1 MMLVSCSHDIILLLF
16 RDTPLH
22 GFKTC
27 FMVHFL
33 PLFKKET
40 LKSPICTHSKGV
52 KNKGARKKMV
62 DIILVLAIVV
72 PILFVIYVAISSLRI
87 VRPTEKGLVERFG
100 KYHRFVQ
107 GGITF
112 LVPFADR
119 IIKVNVTERMTPV
132 QRQDVITK
140 DKVFMGVDAV
150 VFYRIK
156 QDELSVKASQY
167 AVASFAAQIDTLART
182 VLRDIIGGMDMSV
195 ANTSRPV
202 INTSLKV
209 ALDEQ
214 TEKWGIEI
222 VRAEIKDLEPPR
234 ELIISMESVLKA
246 DNDRQAAEKTAIAQ
260 ATLASGQKNAA
271 IQVAEG
277 QKQAAI
283 LQADGQKIATIAIA
297 EGDAQATKLRNEA
310 LTTYF
315 KDSAIVFKQLE
326 TIATSLEN
334 NTKIIVPEGKAL
346 SLILNEQENL
356 SKSTII
362 PITPPQQQ
370 KSMKQ

>member
-1 MMLVSCSHDIILLLF
+1 MFGLSAL
-16 RDTPLH
+16 
-22 GFKTC
+22 
-27 FMVHFL
+27 
-33 PLFKKET
+33 E
-40 LKSPICTHSKGV
+40 
-52 KNKGARKKMV
+52 AA
-62 DIILVLAIVV
+62 AIVTSV
-72 PILFVIYVAISSLRI
+72 IAIFIVLYILYLSVRI
-87 VRPTEKGLVERFG
+87 VRPIDKGLVERFG
-100 KYHRFVQ
+100 KYHRFVE

-112 LVPFADR
+112 LFPLMDR

-150 VFYRIK
+150 VFYKIK
-156 QDELSVKASQY
+156 PDEPSVKASQY
-167 AVASFAAQIDTLART
+167 NVANFASQIDTLART
-182 VLRDIIGGMDMSV
+182 VLRDIIGGMDMAI

-202 INTSLKV
+202 INVSLKN

-222 VRAEIKDLEPPR
+222 IRAEIKDLEPPR

-246 DNDRQAAEKTAIAQ
+246 DNERQAAEKTAIAQ

-283 LQADGQKIATIAIA
+283 LQAEGQKSATVTIA

-315 KDSAIVFKQLE
+315 KDSAVVFKQLE
-326 TIATSLEN
+326 TITASLAN
-334 NTKIIVPEGKAL
+334 NTKIIVPEGKAI

-356 SKSTII
+356 SKATII
-362 PITPPQQQ
+362 PVTMPQQQ
-370 KSMKQ
+370 KSTKQM

>member
-1 MMLVSCSHDIILLLF
+1 
-16 RDTPLH
+16 
-22 GFKTC
+22 
-27 FMVHFL
+27 
-33 PLFKKET
+33 
-40 LKSPICTHSKGV
+40 
-52 KNKGARKKMV
+52 MV
-62 DIILVLAIVV
+62 DILSVLAVIVPIIVV
-72 PILFVIYVAISSLRI
+72 VYALLSSLRI
-87 VRPTEKGLVERFG
+87 VRPVEKGLVERFG
-100 KYHRFVQ
+100 KYHRFVE
-107 GGITF
+107 GGITL
-112 LVPFADR
+112 LVPFVDR

-156 QDELSVKASQY
+156 QDEQSVKASQY

-182 VLRDIIGGMDMSV
+182 VLRDIIGGMDMAI
-195 ANTSRPV
+195 ANTSRPI
-202 INTSLKV
+202 INASLKN

-234 ELIISMESVLKA
+234 ELIVSMESVLKA

-283 LQADGQKIATIAIA
+283 LQAEGQKTATIEIA

-315 KDSAIVFKQLE
+315 KDSAITFKQLD
-326 TIATSLEN
+326 TITTSLMN
-334 NTKIIVPEGKAL
+334 NTKIIVPEGKAI

-356 SKSTII
+356 AKATII
-362 PITPPQQQ
+362 PIPPPPTQ
-370 KSMKQ
+370 KSSKQV

>member
-1 MMLVSCSHDIILLLF
+1 
-16 RDTPLH
+16 
-22 GFKTC
+22 
-27 FMVHFL
+27 
-33 PLFKKET
+33 
-40 LKSPICTHSKGV
+40 
-52 KNKGARKKMV
+52 MV
-62 DIILVLAIVV
+62 DVITLLAIV
-72 PILFVIYVAISSLRI
+72 ILLVVILYIVISSLRI

-100 KYHRFVQ
+100 KYHRFVNP
-107 GGITF
+107 GLAF
-112 LVPFADR
+112 LVPFVDKL
-119 IIKVNVTERMTPV
+119 IKVNTTENMTPV
-132 QRQDVITK
+132 ERQDVITK

-150 VFYRIK
+150 VFFKIK
-156 QDELSVKASQY
+156 SDEISVKASQY
-167 AVASFAAQIDTLART
+167 SVNNYTHQIDTLART
-182 VLRDIIGGMDMSV
+182 VLRDIIGGMDMTV
-195 ANTSRPV
+195 ANTSRPT
-202 INTSLKV
+202 INVSLKT

-246 DNDRQAAEKTAIAQ
+246 DNERQAAEKTAIAQ

-283 LQADGQKIATIAIA
+283 LQAEGQKTATIAIA

-315 KDSAIVFKQLE
+315 KDSAVVFKQLE
-326 TIATSLEN
+326 TIATSLQN
-334 NTKIIVPEGKAL
+334 NTKIIVPEGKAI

-356 SKSTII
+356 SKATII
-362 PITPPQQQ
+362 PVTLPQQQ
-370 KSMKQ
+370 KSSKQM

>member
-1 MMLVSCSHDIILLLF
+1 
-16 RDTPLH
+16 
-22 GFKTC
+22 
-27 FMVHFL
+27 
-33 PLFKKET
+33 
-40 LKSPICTHSKGV
+40 
-52 KNKGARKKMV
+52 MV
-62 DIILVLAIVV
+62 DLILVLAIVIPLV
-72 PILFVIYVAISSLRI
+72 VILYALISSLRI

-100 KYHRFVQ
+100 KYHRFVE
-107 GGITF
+107 GGITL
-112 LVPFADR
+112 LVPFVDR

-156 QDELSVKASQY
+156 QDEQSVKASQY

-182 VLRDIIGGMDMSV
+182 VLRDIIGGMDMAI
-195 ANTSRPV
+195 ANTSRPI
-202 INTSLKV
+202 INASLKN

-234 ELIISMESVLKA
+234 ELIVSMESVLKA
-246 DNDRQAAEKTAIAQ
+246 DNERQAAEKTAIAQ

-283 LQADGQKIATIAIA
+283 LSSEGQKIATIQIA

-315 KDSAIVFKQLE
+315 KDSAITFKQLD
-326 TIATSLEN
+326 TISASLMN
-334 NTKIIVPEGKAL
+334 NTKIIVPEGKAI

-356 SKSTII
+356 AKTTII
-362 PITPPQQQ
+362 PIPPPSTQ
-370 KSMKQ
+370 KSGRQM

>member
-1 MMLVSCSHDIILLLF
+1 
-16 RDTPLH
+16 
-22 GFKTC
+22 
-27 FMVHFL
+27 
-33 PLFKKET
+33 
-40 LKSPICTHSKGV
+40 
-52 KNKGARKKMV
+52 MV
-62 DIILVLAIVV
+62 DPILILAIVV
-72 PILFVIYVAISSLRI
+72 PLVILLYLFFSTVRI
-87 VRPTEKGLVERFG
+87 VRPTEKGLVERLG
-100 KYHRFVQ
+100 KYHRFVE
-107 GGITF
+107 GGVTF
-112 LVPFADR
+112 LFPVIDR
-119 IIKVNVTERMTPV
+119 IIRVNITERMTPV

-150 VFYRIK
+150 VFYKIK
-156 QDELSVKASQY
+156 TDEISVKASQY
-167 AVASFAAQIDTLART
+167 NVAVFAAQIDTLART
-182 VLRDIIGGMDMSV
+182 VLRDIIGGMDMAI

-202 INTSLKV
+202 INANLKV

-222 VRAEIKDLEPPR
+222 IRAEIKDLEPPR

-283 LQADGQKIATIAIA
+283 LQAEGQKTATVAIA
-297 EGDAQATKLRNEA
+297 EGDAQATRLRNEA

-315 KDSAIVFKQLE
+315 KDSAITFKQLD
-326 TIATSLEN
+326 TISSALAN

-356 SKSTII
+356 TKGTII
-362 PITPPQQQ
+362 PIPQA
-370 KSMKQ
+370 KAVSK

>member
-1 MMLVSCSHDIILLLF
+1 
-16 RDTPLH
+16 
-22 GFKTC
+22 
-27 FMVHFL
+27 
-33 PLFKKET
+33 
-40 LKSPICTHSKGV
+40 
-52 KNKGARKKMV
+52 MV
-62 DIILVLAIVV
+62 DILLVLAIIVPLVV
-72 PILFVIYVAISSLRI
+72 LLYALISSLRI

-100 KYHRFVQ
+100 KYHRFVE
-107 GGITF
+107 GGITL
-112 LVPFADR
+112 LVPFVDR

-156 QDELSVKASQY
+156 QDEMSVKASQY

-182 VLRDIIGGMDMSV
+182 VLRDIIGGMDMAI
-195 ANTSRPV
+195 ANTSRPI
-202 INTSLKV
+202 INASLKN

-234 ELIISMESVLKA
+234 ELIVSMESVLKA

-283 LQADGQKIATIAIA
+283 LQSEGQKTASIAIA
-297 EGDAQATKLRNEA
+297 EGDAQATRLRNEA

-315 KDSAIVFKQLE
+315 KDSAITFKQLE
-326 TIATSLEN
+326 TITASLQN
-334 NTKIIVPEGKAL
+334 NTKIIVPEGKAI

-356 SKSTII
+356 SKATILPI
-362 PITPPQQQ
+362 PPPPQQKTSRQ
-370 KSMKQ
+370 M

>member
-1 MMLVSCSHDIILLLF
+1 MVDLLLVF
-16 RDTPLH
+16 AIIVPL
-22 GFKTC
+22 
-27 FMVHFL
+27 
-33 PLFKKET
+33 
-40 LKSPICTHSKGV
+40 I
-52 KNKGARKKMV
+52 
-62 DIILVLAIVV
+62 VL
-72 PILFVIYVAISSLRI
+72 IYAFFTTIRI
-87 VRPTEKGLVERFG
+87 VRPTEKGLVERLG
-100 KYHRFVQ
+100 KYRRFVE
-107 GGITF
+107 GGVTF
-112 LVPFADR
+112 LFPFIDR
-119 IIKVNVTERMTPV
+119 IIKVNITERMTPV
-132 QRQDVITK
+132 QRQDVITR

-156 QDELSVKASQY
+156 QDEISVKASQY
-167 AVASFAAQIDTLART
+167 NVANFSAQIDTLART

-195 ANTSRPV
+195 ANTSRPI
-202 INTSLKV
+202 INTSLKT

-222 VRAEIKDLEPPR
+222 VRAEIKDLEPPK

-246 DNDRQAAEKTAIAQ
+246 DNERQAAEKTAIAQ

-283 LQADGQKIATIAIA
+283 LQAEGQKTATIAIA

-315 KDSAIVFKQLE
+315 KDSAIVFKQLD
-326 TIATSLEN
+326 TITSSLQN
-334 NTKIIVPEGKAL
+334 NTKIIVPEGKAI

-356 SKSTII
+356 SKATII
-362 PITPPQQQ
+362 PITQPQQQ
-370 KSMKQ
+370 KSAKQM

>member
-1 MMLVSCSHDIILLLF
+1 
-16 RDTPLH
+16 
-22 GFKTC
+22 
-27 FMVHFL
+27 
-33 PLFKKET
+33 
-40 LKSPICTHSKGV
+40 
-52 KNKGARKKMV
+52 MV
-62 DIILVLAIVV
+62 DAIQIIVIVIPLVVIIYAI
-72 PILFVIYVAISSLRI
+72 ISSLRI
-87 VRPTEKGLVERFG
+87 VRPTEKGLVERLG

-119 IIKVNVTERMTPV
+119 IIKVNTTERMTPV

-150 VFYRIK
+150 VFYKIK
-156 QDELSVKASQY
+156 LDEISVKASQY
-167 AVASFAAQIDTLART
+167 NVASFAAQIDTLART
-182 VLRDIIGGMDMSV
+182 VLRDIIGGMDMTI

-202 INTSLKV
+202 INVSLKT

-222 VRAEIKDLEPPR
+222 IRAEIKDLEPPK

-283 LQADGQKIATIAIA
+283 LQAEGQKTATITIA

-315 KDSAIVFKQLE
+315 KDSAVVFKQLE
-326 TIATSLEN
+326 TIATALEN
-334 NTKIIVPEGKAL
+334 NTKIIVPEGKAI

-356 SKSTII
+356 SKATII
-362 PITPPQQQ
+362 PVTQPQQQ
-370 KSMKQ
+370 SSKKM

>member
-1 MMLVSCSHDIILLLF
+1 
-16 RDTPLH
+16 
-22 GFKTC
+22 
-27 FMVHFL
+27 
-33 PLFKKET
+33 
-40 LKSPICTHSKGV
+40 
-52 KNKGARKKMV
+52 MV
-62 DIILVLAIVV
+62 DPILILAIVIPLV
-72 PILFVIYVAISSLRI
+72 VIAYAVVSSLRI

-100 KYHRFVQ
+100 KYHRFVE
-107 GGITF
+107 GGITL
-112 LVPFADR
+112 LVPFVDR

-156 QDELSVKASQY
+156 QDEQSVKASQY
-167 AVASFAAQIDTLART
+167 AVASYAAQIDTLART
-182 VLRDIIGGMDMSV
+182 VLRDIIGGMDMAI
-195 ANTSRPV
+195 ANTSRPI
-202 INTSLKV
+202 INASLKN

-234 ELIISMESVLKA
+234 ELIVSMESVLKA
-246 DNDRQAAEKTAIAQ
+246 DNERQAAEKTAIAQ

-283 LQADGQKIATIAIA
+283 LQAEGQKTATIAIA
-297 EGDAQATKLRNEA
+297 EGDAQATRLRNEA

-315 KDSAIVFKQLE
+315 KDSAITFKQLD
-326 TIATSLEN
+326 TITASLQN
-334 NTKIIVPEGKAL
+334 NTKIIVPEGKAI

-356 SKSTII
+356 SKATII
-362 PITPPQQQ
+362 PIPPPPTQ
-370 KSMKQ
+370 KSSKQM

>member
-1 MMLVSCSHDIILLLF
+1 M
-16 RDTPLH
+16 
-22 GFKTC
+22 
-27 FMVHFL
+27 
-33 PLFKKET
+33 
-40 LKSPICTHSKGV
+40 
-52 KNKGARKKMV
+52 MV
-62 DIILVLAIVV
+62 DAVQVVAIVV
-72 PILFVIYVAISSLRI
+72 PLVVIMYVVISSLRI

-100 KYHRFVQ
+100 KYQRFVE
-107 GGITF
+107 GGITL
-112 LVPFADR
+112 LVPFVDR

-156 QDELSVKASQY
+156 PEEPSVKASQY
-167 AVASFAAQIDTLART
+167 YVANFAAQIDTLART
-182 VLRDIIGGMDMSV
+182 VLRDIIGGMDMTI
-195 ANTSRPV
+195 ANTSRPI
-202 INTSLKV
+202 INEKLKE

-222 VRAEIKDLEPPR
+222 VRAEIKDLEPPK
-234 ELIISMESVLKA
+234 ELIVSMESVLKA

-283 LQADGQKIATIAIA
+283 LQAEGQKIATIAIA

-315 KDSAIVFKQLE
+315 KDSAITFKQLD
-326 TIATSLEN
+326 TISASLQN
-334 NTKIIVPEGKAL
+334 NTKIIVPEGKAI

-356 SKSTII
+356 SKATII
-362 PITPPQQQ
+362 PVTQLQQQ
-370 KSMKQ
+370 KNSKQM

>member
-1 MMLVSCSHDIILLLF
+1 
-16 RDTPLH
+16 
-22 GFKTC
+22 
-27 FMVHFL
+27 
-33 PLFKKET
+33 
-40 LKSPICTHSKGV
+40 
-52 KNKGARKKMV
+52 MV
-62 DIILVLAIVV
+62 DAIQIIVIVIPLVVIIYAI
-72 PILFVIYVAISSLRI
+72 ISSLRI
-87 VRPTEKGLVERFG
+87 VRPTEKGLVERVG

-112 LVPFADR
+112 LVPFVDR
-119 IIKVNVTERMTPV
+119 IIKVNTTERMTPV

-150 VFYRIK
+150 VFYKIK
-156 QDELSVKASQY
+156 LDETSVKASQY
-167 AVASFAAQIDTLART
+167 NVASFADQIDTLART
-182 VLRDIIGGMDMSV
+182 VLRDIIGGMDMAI

-202 INTSLKV
+202 INVSLKT

-222 VRAEIKDLEPPR
+222 VRAEIKDLEPPK

-283 LQADGQKIATIAIA
+283 LQSEGQKTATIAIA

-315 KDSAIVFKQLE
+315 KDSAVVFKQLE
-326 TIATSLEN
+326 TIATALQN
-334 NTKIIVPEGKAL
+334 NTKIIVPEGKAI

-356 SKSTII
+356 SKATII
-362 PITPPQQQ
+362 PVTQPQQQ
-370 KSMKQ
+370 KNSKQM

>member
-1 MMLVSCSHDIILLLF
+1 
-16 RDTPLH
+16 
-22 GFKTC
+22 
-27 FMVHFL
+27 
-33 PLFKKET
+33 
-40 LKSPICTHSKGV
+40 
-52 KNKGARKKMV
+52 MV
-62 DIILVLAIVV
+62 DIILILAIVIPLV
-72 PILFVIYVAISSLRI
+72 VILYALVSSLRI

-100 KYHRFVQ
+100 KYHRFVE
-107 GGITF
+107 GGITL
-112 LVPFADR
+112 LVPFVDR

-156 QDELSVKASQY
+156 QDEPSVKASQY

-182 VLRDIIGGMDMSV
+182 VLRDIIGGMDMAI
-195 ANTSRPV
+195 ANTSRPI
-202 INTSLKV
+202 INASLKN

-234 ELIISMESVLKA
+234 ELIVSMESVLKA
-246 DNDRQAAEKTAIAQ
+246 DNERQAAEKTAIAQ

-277 QKQAAI
+277 HKQAAI
-283 LQADGQKIATIAIA
+283 LSAEGQKIATIQIA

-315 KDSAIVFKQLE
+315 KDSAITFKQLE
-326 TIATSLEN
+326 TISASLMN
-334 NTKIIVPEGKAL
+334 NTKIIVPEGKAI

-356 SKSTII
+356 SKATII
-362 PITPPQQQ
+362 PIPPPPTQ
-370 KSMKQ
+370 KSGRQM

>member
-1 MMLVSCSHDIILLLF
+1 
-16 RDTPLH
+16 
-22 GFKTC
+22 
-27 FMVHFL
+27 
-33 PLFKKET
+33 
-40 LKSPICTHSKGV
+40 
-52 KNKGARKKMV
+52 MV
-62 DIILVLAIVV
+62 DVLLVLAIVV
-72 PILFVIYVAISSLRI
+72 PLIVILYALISSLRI

-100 KYHRFVQ
+100 KYHRFVE
-107 GGITF
+107 GGITL
-112 LVPFADR
+112 LVPFVDR

-156 QDELSVKASQY
+156 QDEPSVKASQY
-167 AVASFAAQIDTLART
+167 AVASFASQIDTLART
-182 VLRDIIGGMDMSV
+182 VLRDIIGGMDMAI
-195 ANTSRPV
+195 ANTSRPI
-202 INTSLKV
+202 INASLKN

-234 ELIISMESVLKA
+234 ELIVSMESVLKA
-246 DNDRQAAEKTAIAQ
+246 DNERQAAEKTAIAQ

-283 LQADGQKIATIAIA
+283 LSSEGQKIATIQIA

-315 KDSAIVFKQLE
+315 KDSAITFKQLD
-326 TIATSLEN
+326 TISASLQN
-334 NTKIIVPEGKAL
+334 NTKIIVPEGKAI
-346 SLILNEQENL
+346 SLILNEQEHL
-356 SKSTII
+356 SKATILPI
-362 PITPPQQQ
+362 PPPPTQ
-370 KSMKQ
+370 KSNRQM